1 MSLFD
6 RILRTAIDTT
16 ARGIALATEV
26 SGIAVRGAVSA
37 ISPEVAD
44 QLRRALAEPLNALF
58 EIPGA
63 VQQTTGL
70 PIPQQALDTAN
81 VFRALV
87 APDVEDATDGELVR
101 RRFDD
106 LLERSSRVNDD
117 PGMPAFLEIV
127 TQLTPDEARI
137 LRHLADSGPAP
148 VMDLEAVSL
157 VGRGTRL
164 LLAHQT
170 MVAER
175 AGCATPAQVDGYLAN
190 LVRLGLLEYRDEE
203 LEGHHD
209 YQLIV
214 GTEPYRAASRKY
226 REDRLWRARG
236 RRGSLHFTTFGVQFV
251 TTGLG
256 RPPAEPSVTQPGTTA
271 RAQPSVA
278 GTTEA

>member
-6 RILRTAIDTT
+6 RVLRTAIDTT

-26 SGIAVRGAVSA
+26 SGIAMRGAVGA
-37 ISPEVAD
+37 ISPEVAE

-63 VQQTTGL
+63 VHQTTGL

-101 RRFDD
+101 RR
-106 LLERSSRVNDD
+106 NDD

-137 LRHLADSGPAP
+137 LRHLADTGPAP

-170 MVAER
+170 MAAER
-175 AGCATPAQVDGYLAN
+175 AGCATPAQVDAYLAN
-190 LVRLGLLEYRDEE
+190 LVRLGILEYRDEE

-214 GTEPYRAASRKY
+214 GTEPYRAAARRY

-236 RRGSLHFTTFGVQFV
+236 RRGSIHFTTFGVQFV

-256 RPPAEPSVTQPGTTA
+256 RPPAQPGPTQTGTSA
-271 RAQPSVA
+271 RSRPSEA
-278 GTTEA
+278 GAAEA